1 MCGVC
6 RVYRHLPERVLR
18 QYRYVQSVPRHPT
31 DVVELTPPQIV
42 QAFVDFRTHKLKEPH
57 WGHPAGEQTWRMAE
71 GYELWYTKVS
81 HPQILP
87 PLPGD
92 LLRPAN
98 EEQIIAEQWV
108 WYEARSSPDTYDM
121 VSGIVA
127 YVDAQMG

>member
-1 MCGVC
+1 M
-6 RVYRHLPERVLR
+6 R
-18 QYRYVQSVPRHPT
+18 
-31 DVVELTPPQIV
+31 
-42 QAFVDFRTHKLKEPH
+42 
-57 WGHPAGEQTWRMAE
+57 E
-71 GYELWYTKVS
+71 GYVLWYTKVS